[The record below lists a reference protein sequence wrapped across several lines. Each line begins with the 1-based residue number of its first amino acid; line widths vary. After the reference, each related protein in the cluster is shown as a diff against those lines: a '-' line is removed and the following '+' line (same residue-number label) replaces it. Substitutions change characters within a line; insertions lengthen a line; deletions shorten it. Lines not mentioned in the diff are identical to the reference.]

1 MIKKILILLK
11 IGRALAKS
19 SALDYFGELYKP
31 NFLIRYSIKIF
42 GFSSFKKKSLDSKS
56 VGQRLVS
63 ALKELGPTFIKL
75 GQFLGTRPD
84 IVGKDLAKEL
94 QSLQDDLPPF
104 DMEIAKKSISNE
116 IGEEKYKQIE
126 NLSKPIAAASIAQV
140 HFATIEGKQYAI
152 KVLRPGIEK
161 KFNEELEALMLFASI
176 VETILPKTK
185 RLKLIEV
192 VHLLKEITAIEMDLR
207 FEGSA
212 GSELKKNTKSDPK
225 FKVPDINWD
234 FTSKRVLT
242 SEKVEGI
249 SIKELDKIN
258 ELKIDKKELA
268 KNIIQNFLRQAVGDG
283 FFHGDMHQGNLFVD
297 SDGNIIPVD
306 FGIMG
311 RLDKDNRKYL
321 AEILYGFIQRD
332 YEKVADVHFIAGLV
346 PLDQSK
352 DAFSQALR
360 SIGEPIFGQSI
371 KNISAGKLLAQL
383 FEITEQFNMA
393 TQPQLLL
400 LQKTM
405 VVVEGVARTLDE
417 DANIWEISKP
427 VLEGW
432 LKKEVGPE
440 AKINQAIK
448 TTSQVMDRLPELP
461 SMMDK
466 ASKALELLAA
476 GTVASN
482 NEMAKKFEFEKLKI
496 RNQQNKIII
505 FILLVVIS
513 LLVLFN

>member
-1 MIKKILILLK
+1 M
-11 IGRALAKS
+11 
-19 SALDYFGELYKP
+19 
-31 NFLIRYSIKIF
+31 
-42 GFSSFKKKSLDSKS
+42 
-56 VGQRLVS
+56 
-63 ALKELGPTFIKL
+63 GPTFIKL

-225 FKVPDINWD
+225 FKVPNINWD

-461 SMMDK
+461 GMMDK

-496 RNQQNKIII
+496 KNQQNKIII

>member
-1 MIKKILILLK
+1 MIKKIIILLK

-19 SALDYFGELYKP
+19 STLDYFSELYRP
-31 NFLIRYSIKIF
+31 NILIRGFVKVF
-42 GFSSFKKKSLDSKS
+42 GFSSFGKKSLDSKS
-56 VGQRLVS
+56 VGLRLAN

-84 IVGKDLAKEL
+84 IIGKDLAKEL

-104 DMEIAKKSISNE
+104 PMNIAEQSIKNE
-116 IGEEKYKQIE
+116 IGNQKHKEINE
-126 NLSKPIAAASIAQV
+126 LSPPVAAASIAQV
-140 HFATIEGKQYAI
+140 HFAKIKGKNYAI
-152 KVLRPGIEK
+152 KILRPEIEK

-176 VETILPKTK
+176 VETILPKTR

-192 VHLLKEITAIEMDLR
+192 VHLLKEITSIEMDLR

-212 GSELKKNTKSDPK
+212 ASELKKNTFSDPK
-225 FKVPDINWD
+225 FKVPEINWD
-234 FTSKRVLT
+234 FTSKRILT
-242 SEKVEGI
+242 SEKVDGI
-249 SIKELDKIN
+249 SIKDIKKID

-297 SDGNIIPVD
+297 KEGNIIPVD

-311 RLDKDNRKYL
+311 RLDKNNRKYL

-371 KNISAGKLLAQL
+371 KNISAGRLLAQL

-440 AKINQAIK
+440 AKFNQAIK
-448 TTSQVMDRLPELP
+448 TTSKVIDRLPELP
-461 SMMDK
+461 DMMDK

-482 NEMAKKFEFEKLKI
+482 NEIAKKFEYEKLKI
-496 RNQQNKIII
+496 KNQQNKIII

-513 LLVLFN
+513 LLIIFN

>member
-1 MIKKILILLK
+1 MIKKLIILLK

-19 SALDYFGELYKP
+19 STLDYFQEIYKP
-31 NFLIRYSIKIF
+31 NIFVRVFIKIF

-56 VGQRLVS
+56 VGSRLTN
-63 ALKELGPTFIKL
+63 ALKDLGPTFIKL

-84 IVGKDLAKEL
+84 IVGKDLAIEL

-104 DMEIAKKSISNE
+104 DMTIAEKSIREE
-116 IGEEKYKQIE
+116 IGEEKFLQI
-126 NLSKPIAAASIAQV
+126 KDFTRPIAAASIAQV
-140 HFATIEGKQYAI
+140 HFAKI
-152 KVLRPGIEK
+152 KNVEFAVKILRPGIEK
-161 KFNEELEALMLFASI
+161 KFNEELDSLMLFASI
-176 VETILPKTK
+176 VESILPKTR
-185 RLKLIEV
+185 RLRLIEV
-192 VHLLKEITAIEMDLR
+192 VHLLKEITSIEMDLR

-212 GSELKKNTKSDPK
+212 ASELKKNTISDPK
-225 FKVPDINWD
+225 FKVPEINWD

-242 SEKVEGI
+242 SQRVKGI
-249 SIKELDKIN
+249 SIKDIDQIDKQN
-258 ELKIDKKELA
+258 IDKKELA

-297 SDGNIIPVD
+297 NEGNIIPVD

-311 RLDKDNRKYL
+311 RLDNDNRRYL
-321 AEILYGFIQRD
+321 AEILYGFIKRD

-346 PLDQSK
+346 PQDQSRES
-352 DAFSQALR
+352 FSQALR

-440 AKINQAIK
+440 AKFNQVVE
-448 TTSQVMDRLPELP
+448 TTTKVIDRLPELP
-461 SMMDK
+461 VMMDR

-482 NEMAKKFEFEKLKI
+482 NEIAKKFENEKLKI
-496 RNQQNKIII
+496 KNQQNQIII

-513 LLVLFN
+513 LLIIFN

>member
-19 SALDYFGELYKP
+19 STLDYFGELYKP

-249 SIKELDKIN
+249 RIKELDKIN

-461 SMMDK
+461 GMMDK

-496 RNQQNKIII
+496 KNQQNKIII

>member
-1 MIKKILILLK
+1 MIKKLIILLK

-19 SALDYFGELYKP
+19 STLDYFQEIYKP
-31 NFLIRYSIKIF
+31 NIFVRVFIKIF

-56 VGQRLVS
+56 VGSRLTN
-63 ALKELGPTFIKL
+63 ALKDLGPTFIKL

-84 IVGKDLAKEL
+84 IVGKDLAIEL

-104 DMEIAKKSISNE
+104 DMPIAEKSIREE
-116 IGEEKYKQIE
+116 IGEEKFLQI
-126 NLSKPIAAASIAQV
+126 KDFTRPIAAASIAQV
-140 HFATIEGKQYAI
+140 HFAKI
-152 KVLRPGIEK
+152 KNEEFAVKILRPGIEK
-161 KFNEELEALMLFASI
+161 KFNEELDSLMLFASI
-176 VETILPKTK
+176 VESILPKTR
-185 RLKLIEV
+185 RLRLIEV
-192 VHLLKEITAIEMDLR
+192 VHLLKEITSIEMDLR

-212 GSELKKNTKSDPK
+212 ASELKKNTISDPK
-225 FKVPDINWD
+225 FKVPEINWD

-242 SEKVEGI
+242 SQRVKGI
-249 SIKELDKIN
+249 SIKDIDQIDKQN
-258 ELKIDKKELA
+258 IDKKELA

-297 SDGNIIPVD
+297 NEGNIIPVD

-311 RLDKDNRKYL
+311 RLDNDNRRYL
-321 AEILYGFIQRD
+321 AEILYGFIKRD

-346 PLDQSK
+346 PQDQSRES
-352 DAFSQALR
+352 FSQALR

-371 KNISAGKLLAQL
+371 KNISAGRLLAQL

-440 AKINQAIK
+440 AKFNQVVE
-448 TTSQVMDRLPELP
+448 TTTKVIDRLPELP
-461 SMMDK
+461 IMMDR

-482 NEMAKKFEFEKLKI
+482 NEIAKKFENEKLKI
-496 RNQQNKIII
+496 KNQQNQIII

-513 LLVLFN
+513 LLIIFN

>member
-1 MIKKILILLK
+1 MIKKIFILIK

-19 SALDYFGELYKP
+19 STLDYFSEIYKP
-31 NFLIRYSIKIF
+31 NFFIRLGVKIF
-42 GFSSFKKKSLDSKS
+42 GFSTFKKKSLDSKS
-56 VGQRLVS
+56 VGLRLS
-63 ALKELGPTFIKL
+63 NALKELGPTFIKL

-84 IVGKDLAKEL
+84 IVGKELATEL
-94 QSLQDDLPPF
+94 QGLQDNLPPF
-104 DMEIAKKSISNE
+104 SMELAKKSLIDE
-116 IGEEKYKQIE
+116 IGEEKFKQIK
-126 NLSKPIAAASIAQV
+126 NFSDPIAAASIAQV
-140 HFATIEGKQYAI
+140 HFAEIDNQNVAI
-152 KVLRPGIEK
+152 KILRPGIEK

-176 VETILPKTK
+176 VENILPKTR
-185 RLKLIEV
+185 RLKIVEV
-192 VHLLKEITAIEMDLR
+192 VHLLKEITSIEMDLR

-212 GSELKKNTKSDPK
+212 ASELKKNTSTDPK
-225 FKVPDINWD
+225 FKVPDIVWEY
-234 FTSKRVLT
+234 TSKRVLT

-249 SIKELDKIN
+249 SIKDIKKID
-258 ELKIDKKELA
+258 EAKIDKKELA

-297 SDGNIIPVD
+297 HEGNIIPVD

-332 YEKVADVHFIAGLV
+332 YEKVSDVHFIAGLV
-346 PLDQSK
+346 PLDQSR
-352 DAFSQALR
+352 DSFSQALR

-371 KNISAGKLLAQL
+371 KNISAGRLLAQL
-383 FEITEQFNMA
+383 FEITEKFNMQ

-417 DANIWEISKP
+417 EANIWEISKP

-432 LKKEVGPE
+432 LKKEVGAE
-440 AKINQAIK
+440 AKINEAIK
-448 TTSQVMDRLPELP
+448 TTTKVMDRLPELP

-466 ASKALELLAA
+466 ASKVLELLAA
-476 GTVASN
+476 GSVASN
-482 NEMAKKFEFEKLKI
+482 NEISKNFELEKLRLK
-496 RNQQNKIII
+496 NQQNKILIS
-505 FILLVVIS
+505 ILIVVIS
-513 LLVLFN
+513 LLIIFN

>member
-1 MIKKILILLK
+1 ML
-11 IGRALAKS
+11 
-19 SALDYFGELYKP
+19 
-31 NFLIRYSIKIF
+31 
-42 GFSSFKKKSLDSKS
+42 
-56 VGQRLVS
+56 

-332 YEKVADVHFIAGLV
+332 YEKVADVHFVAGLV

-461 SMMDK
+461 GMMDK

-496 RNQQNKIII
+496 KNQQNKIII

>member
-1 MIKKILILLK
+1 M
-11 IGRALAKS
+11 
-19 SALDYFGELYKP
+19 
-31 NFLIRYSIKIF
+31 
-42 GFSSFKKKSLDSKS
+42 
-56 VGQRLVS
+56 S

-225 FKVPDINWD
+225 FKVPNINWD

-461 SMMDK
+461 GMMDK

-496 RNQQNKIII
+496 KNQQNKIII

>member
-1 MIKKILILLK
+1 MIKKIAILIK

-19 SALDYFGELYKP
+19 STLDYFGEIYKP
-31 NFLIRYSIKIF
+31 NIFIRIFIKIF
-42 GFSSFKKKSLDSKS
+42 GFSSFRKKSLDSKS
-56 VGQRLVS
+56 VGSRLAN
-63 ALKELGPTFIKL
+63 ALKDLGPTFIKL

-84 IVGKDLAKEL
+84 IVGLDLAKEL

-104 DMEIAKKSISNE
+104 NMSIAKESIQNE
-116 IGEEKYKQIE
+116 IGNEKYAKIKGLTQ
-126 NLSKPIAAASIAQV
+126 PIAAASIAQV
-140 HFATIEGKQYAI
+140 HFAKIDGKEYAI
-152 KVLRPGIEK
+152 KILRPGIER
-161 KFNEELEALMLFASI
+161 KFNEELDALMLFASI
-176 VETILPKTK
+176 IESVLPKTK

-192 VHLLKEITAIEMDLR
+192 VHLLKEITSIEMDLR

-212 GSELKKNTKSDPK
+212 ASELRKNTVSDPK
-225 FKVPDINWD
+225 FIVPQINWD
-234 FTSKRVLT
+234 FTSKRILT
-242 SEKVEGI
+242 SEKVVGI
-249 SIKELDKIN
+249 SIKNIEKID
-258 ELKIDKKELA
+258 ELKINKKELA

-297 SDGNIIPVD
+297 KQGNIIPVD

-311 RLDKDNRKYL
+311 RLDNDNRRYL
-321 AEILYGFIQRD
+321 AEILYGFISRD
-332 YEKVADVHFIAGLV
+332 YQKVAEVHFTAGLV
-346 PLDQSK
+346 PSDQSR
-352 DAFSQALR
+352 DSFSQALR

-440 AKINQAIK
+440 AKFKRAIQ
-448 TTSQVMDRLPELP
+448 TTSEVIDRLPELP
-461 SMMDK
+461 GIMDK
-466 ASKALELLAA
+466 ASKTLELLAA

-482 NEMAKKFEFEKLKI
+482 NEISKKFEHEKLKI
-496 RNQQNKIII
+496 KNQQNKIII
-505 FILLVVIS
+505 FILLVVIF
-513 LLVLFN
+513 LLIIFN

>member
-1 MIKKILILLK
+1 
-11 IGRALAKS
+11 
-19 SALDYFGELYKP
+19 
-31 NFLIRYSIKIF
+31 
-42 GFSSFKKKSLDSKS
+42 
-56 VGQRLVS
+56 
-63 ALKELGPTFIKL
+63 
-75 GQFLGTRPD
+75 
-84 IVGKDLAKEL
+84 
-94 QSLQDDLPPF
+94 
-104 DMEIAKKSISNE
+104 
-116 IGEEKYKQIE
+116 
-126 NLSKPIAAASIAQV
+126 
-140 HFATIEGKQYAI
+140 
-152 KVLRPGIEK
+152 
-161 KFNEELEALMLFASI
+161 
-176 VETILPKTK
+176 
-185 RLKLIEV
+185 
-192 VHLLKEITAIEMDLR
+192 
-207 FEGSA
+207 
-212 GSELKKNTKSDPK
+212 LKKNTDQDPK
-225 FKVPDINWD
+225 FKVPNINWD
-234 FTSKRVLT
+234 FTSKRILT
-242 SEKVEGI
+242 SEKVDA
-249 SIKELDKIN
+249 IKIKDLNRIN

-297 SDGNIIPVD
+297 KEGNIIPVD

-332 YEKVADVHFIAGLV
+332 YEKVAEVHFIAGLV
-346 PLDQSK
+346 PADQSK
-352 DAFSQALR
+352 DSFSQALR

-440 AKINQAIK
+440 AKINQAIE
-448 TTSQVMDRLPELP
+448 TTSKVMDRLPELP
-461 SMMDK
+461 KMMDK

-476 GTVASN
+476 GSVAYN
-482 NEMAKKFEFEKLKI
+482 QEIAKQFELEKLKLK
-496 RNQQNKIII
+496 NQQNKIII
-505 FILLVVIS
+505 FFLIIVIS
-513 LLVLFN
+513 LLIIFN

>member
-1 MIKKILILLK
+1 M
-11 IGRALAKS
+11 
-19 SALDYFGELYKP
+19 
-31 NFLIRYSIKIF
+31 
-42 GFSSFKKKSLDSKS
+42 
-56 VGQRLVS
+56 LV
-63 ALKELGPTFIKL
+63 
-75 GQFLGTRPD
+75 
-84 IVGKDLAKEL
+84 
-94 QSLQDDLPPF
+94 
-104 DMEIAKKSISNE
+104 
-116 IGEEKYKQIE
+116 
-126 NLSKPIAAASIAQV
+126 
-140 HFATIEGKQYAI
+140 
-152 KVLRPGIEK
+152 
-161 KFNEELEALMLFASI
+161 ASI
-176 VETILPKTK
+176 VESILPKTR
-185 RLKLIEV
+185 RLRLIEV
-192 VHLLKEITAIEMDLR
+192 VHLLKEITSIEMDLR

-212 GSELKKNTKSDPK
+212 ASELKKNTISDPK
-225 FKVPDINWD
+225 FKVPEINWD

-242 SEKVEGI
+242 SQRVKGI
-249 SIKELDKIN
+249 SIKDIDQIDKQN
-258 ELKIDKKELA
+258 IDKKELA

-297 SDGNIIPVD
+297 NEGNIIPVD

-311 RLDKDNRKYL
+311 RLDNDNRRYL
-321 AEILYGFIQRD
+321 AEILYGFIKRD

-346 PLDQSK
+346 PQDQSRES
-352 DAFSQALR
+352 FSQALR

-371 KNISAGKLLAQL
+371 KNISAGRLLAQL

-440 AKINQAIK
+440 AKFNQVVE
-448 TTSQVMDRLPELP
+448 TTTKVIDRLPELP
-461 SMMDK
+461 IMMDR

-482 NEMAKKFEFEKLKI
+482 NEIAKKFENEKLKI
-496 RNQQNKIII
+496 KNQQNQIII
-505 FILLVVIS
+505 FILLIVIS
-513 LLVLFN
+513 LLIIFN

>member
-1 MIKKILILLK
+1 MIKKIGILLK

-19 SALDYFGELYKP
+19 STLDYFDKIYKP
-31 NFLIRYSIKIF
+31 NIFIRVFIKIF
-42 GFSSFKKKSLDSKS
+42 GFSSFKKKNLDSKS
-56 VGQRLVS
+56 VGLRLTN

-104 DMEIAKKSISNE
+104 DMQTAKMSIIE
-116 IGEEKYKQIE
+116 QIGQEKFEKIKDLT
-126 NLSKPIAAASIAQV
+126 NPIAAASIAQV
-140 HFATIEGKQYAI
+140 HFAKIDGEEFAI
-152 KVLRPGIEK
+152 KILRPGIEK
-161 KFNEELEALMLFASI
+161 KFNEELDALMLFASI
-176 VETILPKTK
+176 IEGILPKTR
-185 RLKLIEV
+185 RLKLVEV
-192 VHLLKEITAIEMDLR
+192 VHLLKEITVIEMDLR

-212 GSELKKNTKSDPK
+212 ASELKKNTISDPK
-225 FKVPDINWD
+225 FKVPKINWD
-234 FTSKRVLT
+234 FTSKRILT
-242 SEKVEGI
+242 SQKVEGI
-249 SIKELDKIN
+249 SIKDLDKIDKQN
-258 ELKIDKKELA
+258 INKKELA

-297 SDGNIIPVD
+297 NNGNIIPVD

-311 RLDKDNRKYL
+311 RLDLDNRKYL

-346 PLDQSK
+346 PPDQSR
-352 DAFSQALR
+352 DSFSQALR

-432 LKKEVGPE
+432 LRQEVGPE
-440 AKINQAIK
+440 AKFKQAIQ
-448 TTSQVMDRLPELP
+448 TTTKVIDRLPEIP
-461 SMMDK
+461 VMMDK
-466 ASKALELLAA
+466 ASKALELLTA
-476 GTVASN
+476 GTVATN
-482 NEMAKKFEFEKLKI
+482 NEIAKKFENEKLKI
-496 RNQQNKIII
+496 KDQQNKIII

-513 LLVLFN
+513 LLIIFN

>member
-1 MIKKILILLK
+1 MIKKLLILMK

-19 SALDYFGELYKP
+19 STLDYFEQLYKP
-31 NFLIRYSIKIF
+31 NIFIRLCIKIF
-42 GFSSFKKKSLDSKS
+42 GFSSFRKKGLDSKS
-56 VGQRLVS
+56 VGLRLVK
-63 ALKELGPTFIKL
+63 ALEELGPTFIKL

-84 IVGKDLAKEL
+84 IVGKDLAIEL

-104 DMEIAKKSISNE
+104 AMSIAKQSIIDEIGQEKFNE
-116 IGEEKYKQIE
+116 IK
-126 NLSKPIAAASIAQV
+126 NLSEPIAAASIAQV
-140 HFATIEGKQYAI
+140 HFADIDEKQFAI
-152 KVLRPGIEK
+152 KILRPGIEK
-161 KFNEELEALMLFASI
+161 RFNDELEALMLFASI
-176 VETILPKTK
+176 VESLLPKTR
-185 RLKLIEV
+185 RLKFIEV
-192 VHLLKEITAIEMDLR
+192 VHLLKEITTIEMDLR

-212 GSELKKNTKSDPK
+212 ASELKKNTDQDPK
-225 FKVPDINWD
+225 FNVPNINWD
-234 FTSKRVLT
+234 FTSKRILT
-242 SEKVEGI
+242 SEKVDGI
-249 SIKELDKIN
+249 KIKDLNRIN

-297 SDGNIIPVD
+297 KEGNIIPVD

-332 YEKVADVHFIAGLV
+332 YEKVAEVHFIAGLV
-346 PLDQSK
+346 PADQSK
-352 DAFSQALR
+352 DSFSQALR

-440 AKINQAIK
+440 AKINQAIE
-448 TTSQVMDRLPELP
+448 TTSKVMDRLPELP
-461 SMMDK
+461 KMMDK

-476 GTVASN
+476 GSVAYN
-482 NEMAKKFEFEKLKI
+482 QEIAKQFELDKLKLK
-496 RNQQNKIII
+496 NQQNKIII
-505 FILLVVIS
+505 FFLIIVIS
-513 LLVLFN
+513 LLIIFN

>member
-1 MIKKILILLK
+1 MIKKIIILLK

-19 SALDYFGELYKP
+19 STLDYFGQIYKP
-31 NFLIRYSIKIF
+31 NIFIRGFIKIF
-42 GFSSFKKKSLDSKS
+42 GFSGFKKKSLDSKN
-56 VGQRLVS
+56 VGLRLAS

-104 DMEIAKKSISNE
+104 DMEIAKNSIRSELGLEKFKE
-116 IGEEKYKQIE
+116 INDMTQ
-126 NLSKPIAAASIAQV
+126 PIAAASIAQV
-140 HFATIEGKQYAI
+140 HFAKIDKKDYAI
-152 KVLRPGIEK
+152 KILRPDIEK
-161 KFNEELEALMLFASI
+161 KFNDELEALMLFASI

-185 RLKLIEV
+185 RLKLVEV

-207 FEGSA
+207 YEGSA
-212 GSELKKNTKSDPK
+212 ASELKNNTSSDPK
-225 FKVPDINWD
+225 FNVPSVNWD

-242 SEKVEGI
+242 SERVVGI
-249 SIKELDKIN
+249 SIKDLDKIN
-258 ELKIDKKELA
+258 EIKIDKKELA

-297 SDGNIIPVD
+297 NEGNIIPVD

-311 RLDKDNRKYL
+311 RLDANNRKYL

-346 PLDQSK
+346 PQDQSR

-371 KNISAGKLLAQL
+371 KNISAGRLLAQL

-440 AKINQAIK
+440 AKFNQVMQ
-448 TTSQVMDRLPELP
+448 TTSKVIDRLPELP

-482 NEMAKKFEFEKLKI
+482 NEIAKKFELEKLKLK
-496 RNQQNKIII
+496 NQQNIIII
-505 FILLVVIS
+505 FILLIVIT
-513 LLVLFN
+513 LLIIFN

>member
-1 MIKKILILLK
+1 EIK
-11 IGRALAKS
+11 
-19 SALDYFGELYKP
+19 
-31 NFLIRYSIKIF
+31 
-42 GFSSFKKKSLDSKS
+42 
-56 VGQRLVS
+56 
-63 ALKELGPTFIKL
+63 
-75 GQFLGTRPD
+75 
-84 IVGKDLAKEL
+84 
-94 QSLQDDLPPF
+94 
-104 DMEIAKKSISNE
+104 
-116 IGEEKYKQIE
+116 
-126 NLSKPIAAASIAQV
+126 NLSEPIAAASIAQV
-140 HFATIEGKQYAI
+140 HFAHIDEKQFAI
-152 KVLRPGIEK
+152 KILRPGIEK
-161 KFNEELEALMLFASI
+161 KFNDELEALMLFASI
-176 VETILPKTK
+176 VESLLPKTR

-192 VHLLKEITAIEMDLR
+192 VHLLKEITIIEMDLR

-212 GSELKKNTKSDPK
+212 ASELKKNTDQDPK
-225 FKVPDINWD
+225 FKVPNINWD
-234 FTSKRVLT
+234 FTSKRILT
-242 SEKVEGI
+242 SEKVDGI
-249 SIKELDKIN
+249 KIKDLNRIN

-297 SDGNIIPVD
+297 KEGNIIPVD

-332 YEKVADVHFIAGLV
+332 YEKVAEVHFIAGLV
-346 PLDQSK
+346 PADQSK
-352 DAFSQALR
+352 DSFSQALR

-440 AKINQAIK
+440 AKINQAIE
-448 TTSQVMDRLPELP
+448 TTSKVMDRLPELP
-461 SMMDK
+461 KMMDK

-476 GTVASN
+476 GSVAYN
-482 NEMAKKFEFEKLKI
+482 QEIAKQFELEKFKLK
-496 RNQQNKIII
+496 NQQNKIII
-505 FILLVVIS
+505 FFLIIVIS
-513 LLVLFN
+513 LLIIFN

>member
-1 MIKKILILLK
+1 MIKKIIILLK

-19 SALDYFGELYKP
+19 STLDYFGQIYKP
-31 NFLIRYSIKIF
+31 NIFIRGFIKIF
-42 GFSSFKKKSLDSKS
+42 GFSGFKKKSLDSKN
-56 VGQRLVS
+56 VGLRLAS
-63 ALKELGPTFIKL
+63 ALRELGPTFIKL

-104 DMEIAKKSISNE
+104 DMEIAKNSIRSELGLEKFKE
-116 IGEEKYKQIE
+116 INDMTQ
-126 NLSKPIAAASIAQV
+126 PIAAASIAQV
-140 HFATIEGKQYAI
+140 HFAKIDKKDYAI
-152 KVLRPGIEK
+152 KILRPDIEK
-161 KFNEELEALMLFASI
+161 KFNDELEALMLFASI

-185 RLKLIEV
+185 RLKLVEV

-207 FEGSA
+207 YEGSA
-212 GSELKKNTKSDPK
+212 ASELKNNTSSDPK
-225 FKVPDINWD
+225 FNVPSINWD

-242 SEKVEGI
+242 SERVVGI
-249 SIKELDKIN
+249 SIKDLDKIN
-258 ELKIDKKELA
+258 EIKIDKKELA

-297 SDGNIIPVD
+297 NEGNIIPVD

-311 RLDKDNRKYL
+311 RLDANNRKYL

-346 PLDQSK
+346 PQDQSR

-371 KNISAGKLLAQL
+371 KNISAGRLLAQL

-440 AKINQAIK
+440 AKFNQVMQ
-448 TTSQVMDRLPELP
+448 TTSKVIDRLPELP

-482 NEMAKKFEFEKLKI
+482 NEIAKKFELEKLKLK
-496 RNQQNKIII
+496 NQQNTIII
-505 FILLVVIS
+505 FILLIVIT
-513 LLVLFN
+513 LLIIFN

>member
-1 MIKKILILLK
+1 MIKKIAILLK

-19 SALDYFGELYKP
+19 STLDYFQELYRP
-31 NFLIRYSIKIF
+31 NFIIRAFIKIF
-42 GFSSFKKKSLDSKS
+42 GFSSFRKKSLDSKS
-56 VGQRLVS
+56 VGTRLAG
-63 ALKELGPTFIKL
+63 ALKKLGPTFIKL

-84 IVGKDLAKEL
+84 IVGNDLAKEL

-104 DMEIAKKSISNE
+104 DMSIAKKTIKEE
-116 IGEEKYKQIE
+116 IGEEKFNQIKD
-126 NLSKPIAAASIAQV
+126 LTQPIAAASIAQV
-140 HFATIEGKQYAI
+140 HFAKINGEEYAI
-152 KVLRPGIEK
+152 KILRPGIEK
-161 KFNEELEALMLFASI
+161 KFNEELDALMLFSSI
-176 VETILPKTK
+176 IESILPRTR
-185 RLKLIEV
+185 RLRLIEV

-212 GSELKKNTKSDPK
+212 ASELENNTISDPN
-225 FKVPDINWD
+225 FIVPKINWD
-234 FTSKRVLT
+234 FTSRRILT
-242 SEKVEGI
+242 SQKVKGI
-249 SIKELDKIN
+249 SIKDLNKID
-258 ELKIDKKELA
+258 ELKIDKKKLA
-268 KNIIQNFLRQAVGDG
+268 KDIIQNFLRQAVGDG

-297 SDGNIIPVD
+297 KDGNIIPVD

-311 RLDKDNRKYL
+311 RLDVNNRKYL
-321 AEILYGFIQRD
+321 AEILYGFIKRD
-332 YEKVADVHFIAGLV
+332 YEKVADVHFVAGLV
-346 PLDQSK
+346 PQDQSRES
-352 DAFSQALR
+352 FSQALR

-383 FEITEQFNMA
+383 FEVTEQFNMA

-417 DANIWEISKP
+417 DANIWKISKP

-432 LKKEVGPE
+432 LKQEVGPE
-440 AKINQAIK
+440 AKFKQVVE
-448 TTSQVMDRLPELP
+448 TTNKVIDRLPELP
-461 SMMDK
+461 IMMDK

-482 NEMAKKFEFEKLKI
+482 NEIAKKFEYEKLKI
-496 RNQQNKIII
+496 KNQQNNIII

-513 LLVLFN
+513 LLIIFN

>member
-1 MIKKILILLK
+1 MIKKIIILLK

-19 SALDYFGELYKP
+19 STLDYFGQIYKP
-31 NFLIRYSIKIF
+31 NIFIRGFIKIF
-42 GFSSFKKKSLDSKS
+42 GFSGFKKKSLDSKN
-56 VGQRLVS
+56 VGLRLAS

-84 IVGKDLAKEL
+84 LVGRDLAKEL

-104 DMEIAKKSISNE
+104 DMEIAKNSIRSELGLEKFKE
-116 IGEEKYKQIE
+116 INDMTQ
-126 NLSKPIAAASIAQV
+126 PIAAASIAQV
-140 HFATIEGKQYAI
+140 HFAKIDKKDYAI
-152 KVLRPGIEK
+152 KILRPDIEI
-161 KFNEELEALMLFASI
+161 KFNDELEALMLFASI

-185 RLKLIEV
+185 RLKLVEV

-207 FEGSA
+207 YEGSA
-212 GSELKKNTKSDPK
+212 ASELKNNTSSDPK
-225 FKVPDINWD
+225 FNVPSINWD

-242 SEKVEGI
+242 SERVVGI
-249 SIKELDKIN
+249 SIKDLDKIN
-258 ELKIDKKELA
+258 EIKIDKKELA

-297 SDGNIIPVD
+297 NEGNIIPVD

-311 RLDKDNRKYL
+311 RLDANNRKYL

-346 PLDQSK
+346 PQDQSR

-371 KNISAGKLLAQL
+371 KNISAGRLLAQL

-440 AKINQAIK
+440 AKFNQVMQ
-448 TTSQVMDRLPELP
+448 TTSKVIDRLPELP

-482 NEMAKKFEFEKLKI
+482 NEIAKKFELEKLKLK
-496 RNQQNKIII
+496 NQQNTIII
-505 FILLVVIS
+505 FILLIVIT
-513 LLVLFN
+513 LLIIFN

>member
-1 MIKKILILLK
+1 MIKKLIILLK

-19 SALDYFGELYKP
+19 STLDYFQEIYKP
-31 NFLIRYSIKIF
+31 NIFVRVFIKIF

-56 VGQRLVS
+56 VGLRLTN
-63 ALKELGPTFIKL
+63 ALKDLGPTFIKL

-84 IVGKDLAKEL
+84 IVGKDLAIEL

-104 DMEIAKKSISNE
+104 DMSVAEKSIREE
-116 IGEEKYKQIE
+116 IGEEKFLQI
-126 NLSKPIAAASIAQV
+126 KDFTRPIAAASIAQV
-140 HFATIEGKQYAI
+140 HFAKI
-152 KVLRPGIEK
+152 KNEEFAVKILRPGIEK
-161 KFNEELEALMLFASI
+161 KFNEELDSLMLFASI
-176 VETILPKTK
+176 VESILPKTR
-185 RLKLIEV
+185 RLRLIEV
-192 VHLLKEITAIEMDLR
+192 VHLLKEITTIEMDLR

-212 GSELKKNTKSDPK
+212 ASELKKNTITDPK
-225 FKVPDINWD
+225 FKVPEINWD

-242 SEKVEGI
+242 SQRVKGI
-249 SIKELDKIN
+249 SIKDIDQIDKQN
-258 ELKIDKKELA
+258 IDKKELA

-297 SDGNIIPVD
+297 NEGNIIPVD

-311 RLDKDNRKYL
+311 RLDNDNRRYL
-321 AEILYGFIQRD
+321 AEILYGFIKRD

-346 PLDQSK
+346 PQDQSRES
-352 DAFSQALR
+352 FSQALR

-371 KNISAGKLLAQL
+371 KNISAGRLLAQL

-427 VLEGW
+427 ILEGW

-440 AKINQAIK
+440 AKFNQVVQ
-448 TTSQVMDRLPELP
+448 TTTKVIDRLPELP
-461 SMMDK
+461 IMMDR

-482 NEMAKKFEFEKLKI
+482 NEIAKKFENEKLKI
-496 RNQQNKIII
+496 KNQQNQIII

-513 LLVLFN
+513 LLIIFN

>member
-1 MIKKILILLK
+1 MIKKIIILLK

-19 SALDYFGELYKP
+19 STLDYFSELYKP
-31 NFLIRYSIKIF
+31 NIFIRGFIKIF
-42 GFSSFKKKSLDSKS
+42 GFTTFKKKSLDSKS
-56 VGQRLVS
+56 VGIRLAT

-84 IVGKDLAKEL
+84 IVGNELAKEL

-104 DMEIAKKSISNE
+104 DMNIAKQSIKNE
-116 IGEEKYKQIE
+116 IGQEKFKEISE
-126 NLSKPIAAASIAQV
+126 LTPPIAAASIAQV
-140 HFATIEGKQYAI
+140 HFGKIDGKNYAI
-152 KVLRPGIEK
+152 KILRPGIEK

-176 VETILPKTK
+176 IETILHKTR

-212 GSELKKNTKSDPK
+212 ASELKKNTNSDPK
-225 FKVPDINWD
+225 FKVPEINWD

-242 SEKVEGI
+242 SEKVNGI
-249 SIKELDKIN
+249 SIKDIK
-258 ELKIDKKELA
+258 KIDELHINKKELA

-297 SDGNIIPVD
+297 KEGNIIPVD

-311 RLDKDNRKYL
+311 RLDVNNRKYL

-352 DAFSQALR
+352 DAFTQALR

-440 AKINQAIK
+440 AKFNQAIK
-448 TTSQVMDRLPELP
+448 TTSKVIDRLPELP
-461 SMMDK
+461 AMMDK

-482 NEMAKKFEFEKLKI
+482 NEIAKKFAYEKLKI
-496 RNQQNKIII
+496 KNQQNKIII

-513 LLVLFN
+513 LLIIFN

>member
-1 MIKKILILLK
+1 MIRKILILLK
-11 IGRALAKS
+11 IGRVLAKS
-19 SALDYFGELYKP
+19 STLDYFGELYKP
-31 NFLIRYSIKIF
+31 NILIRASIKIF
-42 GFSSFKKKSLDSKS
+42 GFSSFKKKELDSKN
-56 VGQRLVS
+56 VGLRLTE
-63 ALKELGPTFIKL
+63 ALRELGPTFIKL

-84 IVGKDLAKEL
+84 IMGKDLAKEL
-94 QSLQDDLPPF
+94 QSLQDEMPPF
-104 DMEIAKKSISNE
+104 EMEIAKQSIINE
-116 IGEEKYKQIE
+116 IGDEKFKEIK
-126 NLSKPIAAASIAQV
+126 NLSQPIAAASIAQV
-140 HFATIEGKQYAI
+140 HFAKIDNKDYAI
-152 KVLRPGIEK
+152 KILRPEIER

-176 VETILPKTK
+176 IETILPKTK
-185 RLKLIEV
+185 RLRLIEI
-192 VHLLKEITAIEMDLR
+192 VHLLREITSIEMDLR
-207 FEGSA
+207 FEASA
-212 GSELKKNTKSDPK
+212 GSELKKNTAGDPK
-225 FKVPDINWD
+225 FKVPNINWD
-234 FTSKRVLT
+234 FTSKRMLV
-242 SEKVEGI
+242 SEKVDGI
-249 SIKELDKIN
+249 KIKDLDAIDK
-258 ELKIDKKELA
+258 LGIDKKELA
-268 KNIIQNFLRQAVGDG
+268 KNVIQNFLRQAVGDG

-297 SDGNIIPVD
+297 SEGNLIPVD

-311 RLDKDNRKYL
+311 RLDANNKKYL

-346 PLDQSK
+346 PQTENK
-352 DAFSQALR
+352 EAFSQALR

-383 FEITEQFNMA
+383 FEITERFNMV

-440 AKINQAIK
+440 AKFNQAIK

-461 SMMDK
+461 AMMDK
-466 ASKALELLAA
+466 ASKTLELLAA
-476 GTVASN
+476 GTVSSN
-482 NEMAKKFEFEKLKI
+482 DEIAKKFEIEKLKI
-496 RNQQNKIII
+496 KNQQNLIII

-513 LLVLFN
+513 LLIIFN